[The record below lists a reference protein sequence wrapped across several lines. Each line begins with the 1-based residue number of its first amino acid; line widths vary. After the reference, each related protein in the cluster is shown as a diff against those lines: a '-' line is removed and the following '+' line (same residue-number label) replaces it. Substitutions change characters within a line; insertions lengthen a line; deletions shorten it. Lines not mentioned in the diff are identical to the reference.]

1 MGYALKWKVII
12 IDFMF
17 QLSQTHLLLYAF
29 KINLLGESP
38 LGFYASWDQPVS
50 ATSFSPSE
58 PLIETKVKDPKKG
71 KLVSLRELVKEYN
84 SSLGKISNLEI
95 K

>member
-1 MGYALKWKVII
+1 MGYALKWKAII

-38 LGFYASWDQPVS
+38 WGFYAS
-50 ATSFSPSE
+50 
-58 PLIETKVKDPKKG
+58 
-71 KLVSLRELVKEYN
+71 
-84 SSLGKISNLEI
+84 
-95 K
+95 